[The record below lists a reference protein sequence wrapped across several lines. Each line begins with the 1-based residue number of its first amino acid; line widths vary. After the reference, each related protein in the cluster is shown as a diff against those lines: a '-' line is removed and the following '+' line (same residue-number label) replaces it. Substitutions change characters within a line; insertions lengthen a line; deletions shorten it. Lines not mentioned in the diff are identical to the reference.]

1 MKLTNEIQSLL
12 LEIQLD
18 ADEQLEDIVLDAQEY
33 GMECIIEMVTPK
45 LTPED
50 IIVLDEMIDDDKSV
64 DELDEWLG
72 TKIEDYDSYVNKA
85 LEMVKEYLQWE
96 EEELTE
102 ELS

>member
-85 LEMVKEYLQWE
+85 LEMVKEYLQ
-96 EEELTE
+96 
-102 ELS
+102 